1 MPAGPV
7 STGKW
12 AFSTPDPAQDPK
24 EVVIRDQTAFLI
36 FSVNLG
42 FFFFSPGS
50 VPASKVR

>member
-24 EVVIRDQTAFLI
+24 EVVIWEFGTKLP
-36 FSVNLG
+36 FSS
-42 FFFFSPGS
+42 FQ
-50 VPASKVR
+50 